1 MPDSFVTP
9 WTVAHQAPLSM
20 GFPSQEYWNGLPFPS
35 PRDLHDQGIKF
46 MSPALAG
53 GFFTPEP
60 PGKLEI
66 SHTNKTEHSNH
77 KKSREGAKACDSNP
91 SRERKA
97 VSLSP
102 TLPPPLSHLCL
113 SLSLSLSVCYSK
125 SHFSWVLCLKI
136 CLLVKF
142 ICNPDQYL

>member
-9 WTVAHQAPLSM
+9 WTVTRQAPLSM
-20 GFPSQEYWNGLPFPS
+20 GFPRQEYWNGLPFPS

-60 PGKLEI
+60 PGKPEI
-66 SHTNKTEHSNH
+66 SHTNKIEHSNH

-113 SLSLSLSVCYSK
+113 SLSLCYSK
-125 SHFSWVLCLKI
+125 SHFSWILCLKI

>member
-20 GFPSQEYWNGLPFPS
+20 GFPRQEYWNGLPFPS

-113 SLSLSLSVCYSK
+113 SLCLSLSLSLS
-125 SHFSWVLCLKI
+125 LCVIVNLI
-136 CLLVKF
+136 FHGFCV
-142 ICNPDQYL
+142 